1 MKSLTTNYRKCI
13 FSGLLLHLLFKIIFS
28 LAINLELGPIYN
40 IITMIICIVI
50 CQIYD
55 VYYYIITGIGR
66 FIYYICFYIPDSP
79 FEFLFWTAVGKPVAE
94 AYLHYYICSDYC
106 NWLRDRFY
114 FFHLLFFPFL
124 LLRVFIIKEPALFF
138 ILHVFLIIS
147 YLQDKNL
154 FYTYI
159 YTLTVTYK

>member
-1 MKSLTTNYRKCI
+1 
-13 FSGLLLHLLFKIIFS
+13 
-28 LAINLELGPIYN
+28 
-40 IITMIICIVI
+40 MIICIVI
-50 CQIYD
+50 CQVYD
-55 VYYYIITGIGR
+55 VYYYVIKTI
-66 FIYYICFYIPDSP
+66 
-79 FEFLFWTAVGKPVAE
+79 GKPVSYIFE
-94 AYLHYYICSDYC
+94 YLKATTALEYL
-106 NWLRDRFY
+106 NWLPESVLNLYLDDGENMNPERDRF
-114 FFHLLFFPFL
+114 HLLYPIFFPFL